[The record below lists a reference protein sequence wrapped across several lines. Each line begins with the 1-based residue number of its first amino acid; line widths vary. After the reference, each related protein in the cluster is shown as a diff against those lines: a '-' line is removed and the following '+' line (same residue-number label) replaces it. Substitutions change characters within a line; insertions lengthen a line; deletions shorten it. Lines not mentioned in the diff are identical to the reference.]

1 MRTYIYILLLTFLF
15 LAEMKAQQPVQYS
28 LYMLNQYRHNVA
40 YAGMDD
46 YLSATGAFRKQWL
59 GLEGSPIS
67 QNINVH
73 LPWQYMSGGAGLNI
87 ENDIL
92 GAERNTSI
100 LMSYNYVARFSSNVR
115 LSLGIGGGIIQKAI
129 DGSKLLAPEG
139 NYEGGTI
146 NHNDDLIPV
155 GVEAALAPMTNVGLY
170 LSTKSLQIG
179 VAAENLT
186 EPVVSYKSDIVTGI
200 QLKRNY
206 TAYTA
211 YKFNISDGLSF
222 QPSFLCRS
230 DFIETQVDFSIL
242 STLNDNIF
250 GGASFRGYNDK
261 TIDALII
268 FGGMNINPKIRLAYA
283 YDLPLSGL
291 NSYHTGS
298 HEVMINYNLRKEIGG
313 MIPAK
318 TIYNPRYY

>member
-1 MRTYIYILLLTFLF
+1 VKKSNVIPHYDTESFLAWHNFFLNKVEQLEFYHEMRTYIYILLLTFLF

-115 LSLGIGGGIIQKAI
+115 LSLGIGGGILQKAI

-179 VAAENLT
+179 VAAENLI

-222 QPSFLCRS
+222 QPSL
-230 DFIETQVDFSIL
+230 
-242 STLNDNIF
+242 
-250 GGASFRGYNDK
+250 
-261 TIDALII
+261 
-268 FGGMNINPKIRLAYA
+268 PK
-283 YDLPLSGL
+283 
-291 NSYHTGS
+291 
-298 HEVMINYNLRKEIGG
+298 
-313 MIPAK
+313 
-318 TIYNPRYY
+318 